1 MACGNPQKGVA
12 LRAGRCLQSIQN
24 VHFTHSDF
32 LQRMSKSLNS
42 NTDPEALALRT
53 TRKGVYLTLFA
64 VAAFATLLLFFASL
78 SYFRANETQEAN
90 NRLSLYEKSLSDNLQ
105 RFQHLPY
112 VLSRDFLVIDGAR
125 GNNLGS
131 LNIRLEEFTDKA
143 QLEAIYLLDTG
154 GTVIAASNYAQSNT
168 FLHQN
173 YGFRPYFTSALAG
186 RSGEFFGVGA
196 TTGRPGYFISESIS
210 DHAGNIIGVIA
221 IKLDMSQLQASWER
235 GGEKILVSN
244 EDGVVVLS
252 SVPEWLYK
260 TTVPLSAEQKINIVN
275 KRQFG
280 NQSLETLGWEKLDN
294 ASVSVGNERFIY
306 ASSSASRLNWT
317 VHFLLDERRMFER
330 AALATV
336 LFGVA
341 IVTLL
346 GIATFIRSERIR
358 SALKISQQDRL
369 ELINT
374 NKELKT
380 AQIEL
385 ARSGKLA
392 ALGQLSASVT
402 HELGQPISALRNHLT
417 AADISGEITSQKTV
431 SKLTAVIDRMENLT
445 KQLRFFVKPGEEKFE
460 PISINA
466 AVNGAME
473 LVRHDLKAAHVE
485 TKIELAD
492 VDEKLLGNRLRLE
505 QVIVNLM
512 LNSMAAMESADSKK
526 LSISSY
532 IQGDAIILILTD
544 TGSGIGDRNIETLQE
559 PFHTTRASGDGLGLG
574 LSISAEIIRDHNG
587 TMEAE
592 NIEGG
597 GTRFTLTLP
606 ILQSGQSQ

>member
-1 MACGNPQKGVA
+1 MN
-12 LRAGRCLQSIQN
+12 SI
-24 VHFTHSDF
+24 
-32 LQRMSKSLNS
+32 
-42 NTDPEALALRT
+42 TDPEALALRT

-112 VLSRDFLVIDGAR
+112 VLSRDSMIINGAL
-125 GNNLGS
+125 NQNLNA
-131 LNIRLEEFTDKA
+131 LNVRLEEFTDKA
-143 QLEAIYLLDTG
+143 QLEAIYQLDTN
-154 GTVIAASNYAQSNT
+154 GTVIAASNYAEENT

-173 YGFRPYFTSALAG
+173 YGFRPYFTTALAG

-196 TTGRPGYFISESIS
+196 TTGRPGYFISEPIS
-210 DHAGNIIGVIA
+210 DGNGNIVGVIA

-252 SVPEWLYK
+252 SVPDWLYK
-260 TTVPLSAEQKINIVN
+260 TTVDLSGEQKVNIVN

-280 NQSLETLGWEKLDN
+280 NQALEKLDWVMLDN

-306 ASSSASRLNWT
+306 ASSPASRLNWT
-317 VHFLLDERRMFER
+317 VHFLLDERRMYER

-336 LFGVA
+336 LFGIA

-346 GIATFIRSERIR
+346 VIATFIRSERIR
-358 SALKISQQDRL
+358 SALKISQLDRL
-369 ELINT
+369 ELITT
-374 NKELKT
+374 NKELKS
-380 AQIEL
+380 AQTEL

-402 HELGQPISALRNHLT
+402 HELGQPIPALRNHLT
-417 AADISGEITSQKTV
+417 AAEISGEITSQKTV
-431 SKLTAVIDRMENLT
+431 SKLTAVIDRMDNLT
-445 KQLRFFVKPGEEKFE
+445 KQLRFFVKPGQEKFE
-460 PISINA
+460 PISIND
-466 AVNGAME
+466 AVTSAME
-473 LVRHDLKAAHVE
+473 LVRHDLQAAQVE
-485 TKIELAD
+485 TLINPHETEVKI
-492 VDEKLLGNRLRLE
+492 LGNRLRLE
-505 QVIVNLM
+505 QVIVNLI
-512 LNSMAAMESADSKK
+512 LNSMAAMETSEEKK
-526 LSISSY
+526 LIINSDIK
-532 IQGDAIILILTD
+532 GDAAILILTD
-544 TGSGIGDRNIETLQE
+544 TGSGIGDRSIETLQE

-587 TMEAE
+587 TMAAE
-592 NIEGG
+592 NITGG
-597 GTRFTLTLP
+597 GTIFTLTLP
-606 ILQSGQSQ
+606 ILQTGKAQ

>member
-1 MACGNPQKGVA
+1 M
-12 LRAGRCLQSIQN
+12 
-24 VHFTHSDF
+24 
-32 LQRMSKSLNS
+32 
-42 NTDPEALALRT
+42 TDPEALALRT

-112 VLSRDFLVIDGAR
+112 VLSRDSMVINGALKQD
-125 GNNLGS
+125 LGS
-131 LNIRLEEFTDKA
+131 LNVRLEEFTDKA
-143 QLEAIYLLDTG
+143 QLEAIYQLDRD
-154 GTVIAASNYAQSNT
+154 GTVIAASNYAEENT

-196 TTGRPGYFISESIS
+196 TTGRPGYFISEPIS
-210 DHAGNIIGVIA
+210 DAAGNIVGVIA

-252 SVPEWLYK
+252 SVPDWLYK
-260 TTVPLSAEQKINIVN
+260 TTVDLSGEQKVNIVN

-280 NQSLETLGWEKLDN
+280 NQGLEKLDWVMLDD

-306 ASSSASRLNWT
+306 ASSPASRLNWT
-317 VHFLLDERRMFER
+317 VHFLLDERRMYER

-336 LFGVA
+336 LFGIA

-346 GIATFIRSERIR
+346 VIATFIRSERIR
-358 SALKISQQDRL
+358 SALKISQLDRL

-374 NKELKT
+374 NKELKS
-380 AQIEL
+380 AQTEL

-417 AADISGEITSQKTV
+417 AAEISGEITSQKTV
-431 SKLTAVIDRMENLT
+431 SKLTAVIDRMDNLT
-445 KQLRFFVKPGEEKFE
+445 KQLRFFVKPGQEKLE
-460 PISINA
+460 PISIND
-466 AVNGAME
+466 AVTSAME
-473 LVRHDLKAAHVE
+473 LVRHDLQAAQVE
-485 TKIELAD
+485 TLIKPYETEVKI
-492 VDEKLLGNRLRLE
+492 LGNRLRLE
-505 QVIVNLM
+505 QVIVNLV
-512 LNSMAAMESADSKK
+512 LNSMAAMEFAEEKK
-526 LSISSY
+526 LIITSDVRD
-532 IQGDAIILILTD
+532 DAAILILTD
-544 TGSGIGDRNIETLQE
+544 TGSGIGDRSIETLQE

-587 TMEAE
+587 MMEAE
-592 NIEGG
+592 NITGG
-597 GTRFTLTLP
+597 GTIFTLTLP
-606 ILQSGQSQ
+606 ILQTGKAQ